1 MTTLNT
7 TTFTETTSTE
17 TSTVSLKD
25 NTTSIKPIKPK
36 DSEPKK
42 PFRATNFGKRKL
54 ERNQKTQ
61 RTNYS
66 TNNYVPYSVNEV
78 QKSINYFGATCG
90 MYSYASALRNYLG
103 LLQKYKKGQLPR
115 VPKYP
120 NICEFQ
126 PENPKPYKRPAMYQ
140 GVGNTATPSS
150 YSQEYVPPSSHEIVV
165 PEEKEVTLLHEIP
178 EEICVMIK

>member
-1 MTTLNT
+1 MTTLT
-7 TTFTETTSTE
+7 TTTSTTTSTE
-17 TSTVSLKD
+17 TSTVNLKD
-25 NTTSIKPIKPK
+25 NTTPLKPK
-36 DSEPKK
+36 DSGPKK

-78 QKSINYFGATCG
+78 QKSINYFGSTCA
-90 MYSYASALRNYLG
+90 MYSYASALRNYLW

-115 VPKYP
+115 APKYP

-140 GVGNTATPSS
+140 GVGNTATPGS
-150 YSQEYVPPSSHEIVV
+150 YLQEYIPPSSHEIIV